1 MHRVG
6 SRLELPSG
14 EYRFR
19 GAEVSRIAGKPTT
32 GDQHPDAGV
41 GAESVGDG
49 VPLDA
54 DQLRRVTKAPVAVAD
69 IAGPALRVHL
79 ADPNEHVDVGV
90 VRAVHQLDDGV
101 SVHAEVV
108 GEGRPGEAQHIG
120 ARGQPAVVA
129 VTAVG

>member
-1 MHRVG
+1 M
-6 SRLELPSG
+6 
-14 EYRFR
+14 
-19 GAEVSRIAGKPTT
+19 
-32 GDQHPDAGV
+32 
-41 GAESVGDG
+41 GDG
-49 VPLDA
+49 VQLDA

>member
-49 VPLDA
+49 VQLDA

-90 VRAVHQLDDGV
+90 VRAVHQLTTGFPCTQRSWV
-101 SVHAEVV
+101 
-108 GEGRPGEAQHIG
+108 RG
-120 ARGQPAVVA
+120 APVKHSTSARVA
-129 VTAVG
+129 SRLSSR

>member
-49 VPLDA
+49 VQLDA

-79 ADPNEHVDVGV
+79 ADPNEHVDVVGLSELCTSSTTGFPCTQRSW
-90 VRAVHQLDDGV
+90 VR
-101 SVHAEVV
+101 
-108 GEGRPGEAQHIG
+108 G
-120 ARGQPAVVA
+120 APVKHSTSARVA
-129 VTAVG
+129 SRLSSR